1 MLNSCPGVKHKRI
14 RIPTFLPMMALAV
27 NDGGSNG

>member
-1 MLNSCPGVKHKRI
+1 MINSWLGVKHKRV
-14 RIPTFLPMMALAV
+14 RIPACLPMMALAV

>member
-1 MLNSCPGVKHKRI
+1 MITASLGVKHKMVSAC
-14 RIPTFLPMMALAV
+14 LSLMALAV

>member
-1 MLNSCPGVKHKRI
+1 MITSSLGVKHKKVI
-14 RIPTFLPMMALAV
+14 SACLSTMALAV